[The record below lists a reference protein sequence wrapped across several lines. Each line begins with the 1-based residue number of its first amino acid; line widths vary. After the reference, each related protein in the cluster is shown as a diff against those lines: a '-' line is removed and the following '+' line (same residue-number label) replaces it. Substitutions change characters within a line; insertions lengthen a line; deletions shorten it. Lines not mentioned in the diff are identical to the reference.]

1 MTKLAQNEANT
12 DYNLRKFI
20 EKNRI
25 FKNDW
30 IQQAIPSNSH
40 IQTILNKT
48 SKKETGKQGF
58 PDLIYVNE
66 TKRLLILIENKS
78 QINNHISKKENQPIK
93 YAVDGIKHYLSF
105 FSQKKLEFEN
115 QTIQNYFKNWKF
127 IGVAFSGDIN
137 DEYNYRLDTFIV
149 EKTR

>member
-1 MTKLAQNEANT
+1 MTNLTQNKVNT

-20 EKNRI
+20 EKKRT

-66 TKRLLILIENKS
+66 AKRLLILIENKS
-78 QINNHISKKENQPIK
+78 QIKNHIPKKENQPIK

-105 FSQKKLEFEN
+105 FTQEKLKFED
-115 QTIQNYFKNWKF
+115 QTIQNYFKTGHLLELRFQVILMMNIIIDWTLLLLK
-127 IGVAFSGDIN
+127 
-137 DEYNYRLDTFIV
+137 
-149 EKTR
+149 KT